1 MQEVKPLTGKQKQ
14 ASDFINAYIRKRG
27 FSPSLREIARHLG
40 KEVSTAQYFV
50 EQLRQKGYLKKQAY
64 KARAISPIQNSQHI
78 PLLGYIAAGK
88 PIEPI
93 EVPEDIALPENI
105 HIDPRYPHYALRVQG
120 DSMQDMGVLD
130 NDIALIRHQLN
141 ADIGDT
147 VVAIT
152 EKGATLKVLRKK
164 GKDII
169 LEPKNKDYPIIKP
182 KQLEIRGKFVG
193 LIRSDYN

>member
-14 ASDFINAYIRKRG
+14 ASDFINAHIREKG
-27 FSPSLREIARHLG
+27 ISPSLREIAKHLG
-40 KEVSTAQYFV
+40 KKVSTAQYFV
-50 EQLRQKGYLKKQAY
+50 EQLRQKGYLKKQAN
-64 KARAISPIQNSQHI
+64 KARAISPIQSSQHI

-105 HIDPRYPHYALRVQG
+105 HIDARYPHYALRVQG
-120 DSMQDMGVLD
+120 DSMRDMGVLD

-141 ADIGDT
+141 ADTGDV

-164 GKDII
+164 GKEII

-193 LIRSDYN
+193 LIRMNG

>member
-1 MQEVKPLTGKQKQ
+1 MQVMKPLTGKQKQ
-14 ASDFINAYIRKRG
+14 VSDFINAFIREKG
-27 FSPSLREIARHLG
+27 FSPSLKEIAKHLG

-50 EQLRQKGYLKKQAY
+50 EQLKQKGYLKKDANM
-64 KARAISPIQNSQHI
+64 ARGISPIQSSQHI

-120 DSMQDMGVLD
+120 DSMQDMGILD
-130 NDIALIRHQLN
+130 NDIALIRHQLK
-141 ADIGDT
+141 ADTGDT

-164 GKDII
+164 GKEVI
-169 LEPKNKDYPIIKP
+169 LEPRNKDYPVIKP

-193 LIRSDYN
+193 LIREE